1 MLRRAFVRSTTSLA
15 ALVMLAG
22 CLGANEGVRPATQRG
37 SVLTGF
43 APTSDVVVNGQSY
56 LAGAPRRVSV
66 VGFVVAFQ
74 TDLSASASASRL
86 GSSGVVR
93 ASVRAN
99 LSGVDEARMQQ
110 ITDAAWSDFQ
120 ERMRSAGIE
129 LVEPPANV
137 SGQPSP
143 VRGSGLIVFAPTG
156 RSVVST
162 DTGLPGISGFS
173 GFDTNS
179 PIRVISTLP
188 RNDGVTAVVVRH
200 YVDFANAEASGGMF
214 AGRASAEFTPALSVR
229 AGSGLSNIATP
240 RGVACVGYCPNN
252 VGSITLGQAVFSM
265 DRYGDPVRDTSA
277 GAVATGVLSALS
289 GASVGRYEVR
299 ADPAEYARISTSLL
313 RDAQGKV
320 VGALLGAM
328 GAAPG
333 S

>member
-1 MLRRAFVRSTTSLA
+1 MLNRTLTRPSIALA
-15 ALVMLAG
+15 GLLLLGG

-43 APTSDVVVNGQSY
+43 AATSDVVVNGESY
-56 LAGAPRRVSV
+56 IAGAPRRIAV

-110 ITDAAWSDFQ
+110 ITDAAWADFQ
-120 ERMRSAGIE
+120 ERMRAAGIE
-129 LVEPPANV
+129 LVDPPANL
-137 SGQPSP
+137 SGQASP
-143 VRGSGLIVFAPTG
+143 VRGSGVIAFAPTG
-156 RSVVST
+156 RAVAGT
-162 DTGLPGISGFS
+162 DTGLPGVSGFS

-179 PIRVISTLP
+179 AMRIVSTLP
-188 RNDGVTAVVVRH
+188 RQEGVTAVAVRY

-214 AGRASAEFTPALSVR
+214 AGRASAEFSPALSVR
-229 AGSGLSNIATP
+229 AGSGFSSVATP
-240 RGVACVGYCPNN
+240 RGAACVGYCPNN
-252 VGSITLGQAVFSM
+252 VGSINLGQAVFSM
-265 DRYGDPVRDTSA
+265 DRYGEAVRDSSA
-277 GAVATGVLSALS
+277 GAVATSVLGALS
-289 GASVGRYEVR
+289 GASLGRYEVR
-299 ADPAEYARISTSLL
+299 ADAGEYTRISTSLL

>member
-1 MLRRAFVRSTTSLA
+1 MPNRAVIRSTTALA
-15 ALVMLAG
+15 ALLLLGG

-43 APTSDVVVNGQSY
+43 APTSDVVVNGASY
-56 LAGAPRRVSV
+56 LSGAPRRVAV

-93 ASVRAN
+93 AAVRAN
-99 LSGVDEARMQQ
+99 LSGVDEARMQH
-110 ITDAAWSDFQ
+110 ITDAAWRDFQ
-120 ERMRSAGIE
+120 DRMRSAGIE
-129 LVEPPANV
+129 LVDPPATL

-143 VRGSGLIVFAPTG
+143 VRGSGIIAFAPTG
-156 RSVVST
+156 RAVAGT
-162 DTGLPGISGFS
+162 DAGLPGVSGFS

-179 PIRVISTLP
+179 ATRLIGTLP
-188 RNDGVTAVVVRH
+188 RQDGVTAVAVR
-200 YVDFANAEASGGMF
+200 YYLDFANAETSGGMF
-214 AGRASAEFTPALSVR
+214 AGRASAEFSPALSVR
-229 AGSGLSNIATP
+229 AGSGISSIGTP
-240 RGVACVGYCPNN
+240 RGAGCVGYCPNN
-252 VGSITLGQAVFSM
+252 IGSINLGQAVFSM
-265 DRYGDPVRDTSA
+265 DRYGESVRDTSA
-277 GAVATGVLSALS
+277 GAVATGVLNALS

-313 RDAQGKV
+313 GEAQGKV

-328 GAAPG
+328 GAATG